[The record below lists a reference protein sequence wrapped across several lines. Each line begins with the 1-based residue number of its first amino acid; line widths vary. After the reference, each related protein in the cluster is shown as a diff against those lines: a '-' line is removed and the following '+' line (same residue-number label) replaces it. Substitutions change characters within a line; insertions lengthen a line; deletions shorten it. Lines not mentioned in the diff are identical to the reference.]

1 MRADDFC
8 DLAAELALEHGAAA
22 LDYARRAVLEF
33 ESTGARDRAA
43 FWYTLSLFLDDILTQ
58 RLDPEVQIVLN

>member
-8 DLAAELALEHGAAA
+8 DLAAELANEHGMDA
-22 LDYARRAVLEF
+22 LTYARRAVLEF
-33 ESTGARDRAA
+33 ETTGAQDRAA

-58 RLDPEVQIVLN
+58 RLDPETRIVLN